1 MRFLIVGAGSIGQRH
16 LRNLR
21 LLGHE
26 VLVFDRD
33 RSRLDEVASSHGV
46 EPLVSIEEAGERKVD
61 GVLVCTPPASHL
73 PMARQVLPWGR
84 HLFIEKPLASTSLG
98 VVEFLAEVEA
108 RGCRLL
114 VGSNLR
120 FFSSLRRLKSLV
132 DEGRV
137 GRVLAVRAQ
146 CGFYLPSWGRPGT
159 DYRGTYRARAAEG
172 GGILLDAIHE
182 FDYLRWTFGQVRE
195 VFCTS
200 ARLSDLA
207 IDVEDFAEITLR
219 FDSGAVAQL
228 HLDYL
233 QRSYRRN
240 CEVIG
245 ERGVIVWDYID
256 RRVTLFTEA
265 PDRWEG
271 FGEPIDADHNEMF
284 VEEMRHFVRCLE
296 GREAPAVG
304 GAEAL
309 ATLRVVE
316 AAKASAAEG
325 RWVTL

>member
-1 MRFLIVGAGSIGQRH
+1 MRFIVLGVGSIGLRH

-21 LLGHE
+21 ALGHE
-26 VLVFDRD
+26 VLAFDANRE
-33 RSRLDEVASSHGV
+33 RLSEIATAHGV
-46 EPLVSIEEAGERKVD
+46 EALLTLEEAADCKVD
-61 GVLVCTPPASHL
+61 GVLICTPPASHL
-73 PMARQVLPWGR
+73 PLARRALTWGA
-84 HLFIEKPLASTSLG
+84 HLFVEKPLAPASSG
-98 VVEFLAEVEA
+98 VAEFLAEAAA

-120 FFSSLRRLKSLV
+120 FFRPLQRVKVLV
-132 DEGRV
+132 DEERI
-137 GRVLAVRAQ
+137 GRVLSVRAQ
-146 CGFYLPSWGRPGT
+146 CGFYLPFWKPGT
-159 DYRGTYRARAAEG
+159 DYRGTYRAHAAEG

-182 FDYLRWTFGQVRE
+182 FDYLRWVFGQIRE
-195 VFCTS
+195 VFCTT

-207 IDVEDFAEITLR
+207 IDVEDFAEVTLR

-245 ERGVIVWDYID
+245 AEGVIVWDYID
-256 RRVTLFTEA
+256 RRVTLFTEES
-265 PDRWEG
+265 DRWQG
-271 FGEPIDADHNEMF
+271 FGEPIDANHNEMF
-284 VEEMRHFVRCLE
+284 VEEMRHFVRCVE
-296 GREAPAVG
+296 RQEAPEVD

-316 AAKASAAEG
+316 AAKVSAAER
-325 RWVTL
+325 RWVRL